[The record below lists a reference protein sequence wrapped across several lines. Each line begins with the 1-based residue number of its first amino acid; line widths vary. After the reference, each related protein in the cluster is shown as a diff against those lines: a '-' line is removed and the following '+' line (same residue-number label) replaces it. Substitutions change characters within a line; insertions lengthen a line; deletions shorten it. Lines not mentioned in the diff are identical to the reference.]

1 MNLCS
6 QGGLKKE
13 KLVCG
18 RKTLYK
24 RLLTVFTATCFGR
37 FYINSDAREAY
48 FQLCKTFFELVND
61 LLPATQF
68 LGWYHLHGFGLK
80 AIVADMCSKQAS
92 GM

>member
-1 MNLCS
+1 M

-18 RKTLYK
+18 KKTLYK
-24 RLLTVFTATCFGR
+24 RLLTVLTATCFGR

-48 FQLCKTFFELVND
+48 FQLFKTFFELVDEYLQRTN
-61 LLPATQF
+61 QF
-68 LGWYHLHGFGLK
+68 LGWHHLHGHGLK

-92 GM
+92 GR